1 MKTLIIQDLAVAAGL
16 DTKAMSGIRGGFAW
30 KMPSSLQ
37 GYSLPGFPGYGS
49 VTSNTTVT
57 LDQVNNQ
64 VQNNA
69 TGNGSAAMGG
79 SIYAYNNQQGFNTIG
94 SATPALA

>member
-1 MKTLIIQDLAVAAGL
+1 MKTLIIKDLAIAADL
-16 DTKAMSGIRGGFAW
+16 DTKAMSGVRGGFAW

-37 GYSLPGFPGYGS
+37 SYSLPSLPGYGS
-49 VTSNTTVT
+49 VTTNTTVT

-64 VQNNA
+64 YQSNA

-79 SIYAYNNQQGFNTIG
+79 SIYAYNNQQGFNSIG
-94 SATPALA
+94 PATPALA